1 MKRRGRLTLGLGL
14 LALLLILLLAWT
26 LGRDWRAIPG
36 EALTAFHLDPR
47 PLAGAYILQTLG
59 WLLVVDTW
67 RRILGPEAAAVPFAR
82 HLRAHTLAGM
92 AQVVPGS
99 IWAPLSRVAL
109 YRQEGIGAARVSAGL
124 AVELMLIGLA
134 GLALYGLAAPFAAA
148 APPEWAP
155 LLGLAAIAALVL
167 LHPRAF
173 GPLMRFVWRRLG
185 REDEPAVPDAATLLR
200 FFLRELMVLLL
211 SGLAFYLLMLGI
223 SPAASLPE
231 AIGVWGFTVALANLL
246 AWLPATSLLKDGGMA
261 VLLTPLYAAAM
272 GDLGSGVLVAA
283 GVTLAWRIW
292 SLSVLASWALLAQ
305 LLDRFAGPGLPN
317 GIDEP
322 GELEHA

>member
-1 MKRRGRLTLGLGL
+1 MPYA
-14 LALLLILLLAWT
+14 LALSGALVVLLLIWT
-26 LGRDWRAIPG
+26 LGRDWRSIPS
-36 EALTAFHLDPR
+36 EALNAFHFDAG
-47 PLAGAYILQTLG
+47 PLAIAWLLQTLG

-67 RRILGPEAAAVPFAR
+67 RRILGAEAAFIRFPR

-109 YRQEGIGAARVSAGL
+109 YRQEGLGAAAVSAGL

-134 GLALYGLAAPFAAA
+134 GLALYGAAAPFATT

-155 LLGLAAIAALVL
+155 ILGLAAAAALLL
-167 LHPRAF
+167 LHPSAF

-185 REDEPAVPDAATLLR
+185 REDEPEVPDGGLLIR
-200 FFLRELMVLLL
+200 LFAREIVVLLL
-211 SGLAFYLLMLGI
+211 SGFAFYFVMLGI

-231 AIGVWGFTVALANLL
+231 AIGVWGFTVALSNLL

-261 VLLTPLYAAAM
+261 MLLTPLYSAAM

-292 SLSVLASWALLAQ
+292 SLGVLVSWALMAQ
-305 LLDRFAGPGLPN
+305 LIDRVTRRADPSMTEA
-317 GIDEP
+317 EP
-322 GELEHA
+322 FTRKT